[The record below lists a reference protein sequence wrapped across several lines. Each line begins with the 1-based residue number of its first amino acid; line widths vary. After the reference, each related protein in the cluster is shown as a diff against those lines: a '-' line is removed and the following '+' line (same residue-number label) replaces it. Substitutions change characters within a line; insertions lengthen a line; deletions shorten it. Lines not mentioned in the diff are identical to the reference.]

1 MKSRK
6 TRVASAVLCAALL
19 ALPACA
25 LAGDT
30 APLTLSTQQDV
41 QFTPRRQDAGQLEKF
56 GHRRAYLGVSASD
69 GWLYQARIG
78 GLMLNLRLYTPD
90 GEGVTFQEKLCAA
103 QTGGEKDIRLCIRQ
117 GSRDGGLML
126 QFDQHAIDVL
136 SRVGITEIVL
146 ADFDFYIQV
155 TYPVADLAAMRDAL
169 GLSAGEQLC
178 LTGENAPLT
187 VVSEDGVRRQIAQ

>member
-1 MKSRK
+1 M
-6 TRVASAVLCAALL
+6 LCAALL

-25 LAGDT
+25 LAGET

-41 QFTPRRQDAGQLEKF
+41 QFTPRREDAGQLDEF
-56 GHRRAYLGVSASD
+56 GRRRAYLGVSAYD

-126 QFDQHAIDVL
+126 QLDQHVIDVL
-136 SRVGITEIVL
+136 IRVGITEIVL
-146 ADFDFYIQV
+146 ADMDFYIQA
-155 TYPVADLAAMRDAL
+155 TYQVADLAAMREVL
-169 GLSAGEQLC
+169 GLSSGEQLC

>member
-6 TRVASAVLCAALL
+6 NRFASAMLCAALL
-19 ALPACA
+19 TLPACA
-25 LAGDT
+25 LAGET

-41 QFTPRRQDAGQLEKF
+41 QFTPRREDAGQLDEF
-56 GHRRAYLGVSASD
+56 GRRRAYLGISAYD

-117 GSRDGGLML
+117 GNRDGGLML
-126 QFDQHAIDVL
+126 QLDQHVIDVFN
-136 SRVGITEIVL
+136 RVGITEIVL
-146 ADFDFYIQV
+146 ADFDFYIQA
-155 TYPVADLAAMRDAL
+155 TYQVADLAAMREVL
-169 GLSAGEQLC
+169 GLSSGEQLC

>member
-6 TRVASAVLCAALL
+6 TRGAAAALCAALL
-19 ALPACA
+19 MLPACA
-25 LAGDT
+25 LAGET

-41 QFTPRRQDAGQLEKF
+41 QPTSRREDAGQLEEF
-56 GHRRAYLGVSASD
+56 GRRRAYLGVSAYD

-117 GSRDGGLML
+117 GNRDGGLML
-126 QFDQHAIDVL
+126 QLDQHVIDVFN
-136 SRVGITEIVL
+136 RVGITEIVL
-146 ADFDFYIQV
+146 ADFDFYVQA
-155 TYPVADLAAMRDAL
+155 TYQVADLAAMREVL
-169 GLSAGEQLC
+169 GLSDGEQLC
-178 LTGENAPLT
+178 LTGEDAPLT
-187 VVSEDGVRRQIAQ
+187 VVSEDGVRRQIAN

>member
-1 MKSRK
+1 M
-6 TRVASAVLCAALL
+6 LCAALL
-19 ALPACA
+19 TLPACA
-25 LAGDT
+25 LAGET

-41 QFTPRRQDAGQLEKF
+41 QFTPRREDAGQLDEF
-56 GHRRAYLGVSASD
+56 GRRRAYLGVSAYD

-117 GSRDGGLML
+117 GNRDGGLML
-126 QFDQHAIDVL
+126 QLDQHVIDV
-136 SRVGITEIVL
+136 
-146 ADFDFYIQV
+146 FNYIQA
-155 TYPVADLAAMRDAL
+155 TYQVADLAAMREVL
-169 GLSAGEQLC
+169 GLSSGEQLC